1 MLTSVQDALE
11 ARRQREIHLPIN
23 TFVGLRMS
31 QIASVNLRIHA
42 MTYKSNPSEL
52 ARVLMSKGAEELGL
66 DLEKIL

>member
-11 ARRQREIHLPIN
+11 ARREREIYLPIN
-23 TFVGLRMS
+23 TNIGVRVSKL
-31 QIASVNLRIHA
+31 ASVNLRIHA

-52 ARVLMSKGAEELGL
+52 ARVLMDEGARSLGL

>member
-1 MLTSVQDALE
+1 MLTSVKNAIE
-11 ARRQREIHLPIN
+11 SRRKRETHLPIN
-23 TFVGLRMS
+23 THIGLRVS

-52 ARVLMSKGAEELGL
+52 ERVLMDRGARSLGL